1 MIPDIEKVVA
11 KYLRDEAAFDSRV
24 VGKTPDSIAD
34 SWVRLT
40 VLDGA
45 QEQTSVADRNVAYL
59 IQLDCYAGAS
69 GGQPEASTL
78 ARTVR
83 SLIVTIADA
92 DHADAI
98 VTGARI
104 TTFARIPDTGLE
116 PARER
121 FVITATVWAH

>member
-11 KYLRDEAAFDSRV
+11 YYLRESDDFDSRV

-40 VLDGA
+40 VLDAPQSPGSS
-45 QEQTSVADRNVAYL
+45 TDYSVAFYL
-59 IQLDCYAGAS
+59 QFDCYAGAT
-69 GGQPEASTL
+69 GGQPEASEL

-83 SLIVTIADA
+83 SLLMDIADA
-92 DHADAI
+92 DHSGAI
-98 VTGARI
+98 VSGARVNGY
-104 TTFARIPDTGLE
+104 ARIPDTGLE

-121 FVITATVWAH
+121 FVLTATVWAH

>member
-11 KYLRDEAAFDSRV
+11 KYLRAAAGFNSRV
-24 VGKTPDSIAD
+24 VGKTPDSITD

-40 VLDGA
+40 VLDGG
-45 QEQTSVADRNVAYL
+45 QDPGSSADRNVAFL

-83 SLIVTIADA
+83 SLIATIDTAS
-92 DHADAI
+92 HADAI
-98 VTGARI
+98 VSGARI
-104 TTFARIPDTGLE
+104 TGYARIPDTGLE

-121 FVITATVWAH
+121 FVLTATVWAH